1 MMTLP
6 SSRHVA
12 CLLVSAFF
20 ALVTSVGMSATS
32 VAAPKILKAYVSGT
46 NLIVTA
52 SVPRG
57 WQSVTLESRASP
69 GQGAWVPRAVVRSK
83 VLAPLVAFRVS
94 ATLKGQSLRVS
105 GEPRTSAPLTFFNG
119 KRAFS
124 SQRSS
129 FWHSDLGAGSAY
141 QLAADGNPQ
150 VGAQLPDM
158 QTTATRSVEES
169 DIWKISGD
177 TLYFF
182 NQYRG
187 LQVISISDPDA
198 PVIRGTLNLPAVG
211 EQMYVLDS
219 RHVALLAR
227 SGSSYDQSQV
237 TVVDVSEDEP
247 RLLVTLPME
256 GSVLESRLVGTALY
270 VAVQSYSEVAVGDS
284 SEWQWGT
291 SIRSFDLADPSAPVT
306 RSSLWFPGQGN
317 AVTATDRFLFVA
329 TQDYNMA
336 QNVTVVQ
343 VIDISAADGTM
354 REMAGIATAGWVTDK
369 FRMNVEGDVFAVI
382 SEMYDTSVTNSANPS
397 GAWLTE
403 LETFSLAD
411 AANPAPLGHLDL
423 APGERLFATR
433 FDGNR
438 AYAVTYQVVDPLWI
452 IDLSDPSQPRVAGQV
467 EVPGWTS
474 YIHPMGGRLVSIG
487 EDAGHVAVSL
497 FDVSDPAHSSLLAR
511 VPLGD
516 GYSWSEACW
525 NEKALSVFA
534 DDGLILV
541 PYEGFDSDG
550 YASRVQLIDLTDT
563 SLTARGVFEHRCQ
576 PRRTALHRGR
586 VLSISGKELLSV
598 NVSDRDHPQIK
609 ATTELSWAVNHVF
622 AQGDYLLQLETP
634 SVWSAGE
641 HAVVRIAAKAQ
652 PDNIVNRIDLGTMPV
667 VGNCVRDGRLYVL
680 QSPGSGDGG
689 GVVVMADGMSQSDV
703 TTNLLLTVLDL
714 SALPDIHV
722 MGQTEAAADEGVTG
736 QFEAVWP
743 KAGLLVWV
751 SSTSSYWMNPLLA
764 DGLSSTVGA
773 NPATAPASGGTTA
786 SGGGSTA
793 GETAGGAS
801 GETSGGTSRPPRP
814 ATASAS
820 AKGVSCVAFWPWWN
834 VGGVRLLA
842 FKTDDPTAPAF
853 VSQYRFNRSMGW
865 GFSTPFVAQGK
876 IYFSYEQ
883 SENAKA
889 YGPLGGPVYDWRMQ
903 SFLDVVDYSDPAVPT
918 ERPAVC
924 IPGQLA
930 GVSPDGAML
939 YLQGS
944 AMSRSGVPVESVES
958 LYACAYDGVSAY
970 LVSSLALPAA
980 WPHPVR
986 VDSIGRIFLGRAS
999 ADELTAPRL
1008 EAWSLSASGVFV
1020 QKASATLERPA
1031 SAIACFDD
1039 LLAVQDTNGG
1049 LALFDA
1055 EDPAILRPCGTSD
1068 PAAGV
1073 WFDLTR
1079 ASGSLEGGVWIPLDD
1094 FWLAGVPVD

>member
-1 MMTLP
+1 MNIIP
-6 SSRHVA
+6 SSRHAV

-20 ALVTSVGMSATS
+20 ALVTSVGLSATS
-32 VAAPKILKAYVSGT
+32 VTEPKIIKAYVSG
-46 NLIVTA
+46 NKLIVRA
-52 SVPRG
+52 NVPRG

-69 GQGAWVPRAVVRSK
+69 DQGAWVPRAVVRSK
-83 VLAPLVAFRVS
+83 GLSPLVTFRVS

-105 GEPRTSAPLTFFNG
+105 GEPRTSFPLSFFKG
-119 KRAFS
+119 KHAFS

-141 QLAADGNPQ
+141 QLAADGNLQ
-150 VGAQLPDM
+150 VGAQLPV
-158 QTTATRSVEES
+158 TPETATRSVEES

-187 LQVISISDPDA
+187 LQVINISDPDA

-227 SGSSYDQSQV
+227 CGSSYDESQV
-237 TVVDVSEDEP
+237 TVVDVSDDTP
-247 RLLVTLPME
+247 RSLVTLPLD

-270 VAVQSYSEVAVGDS
+270 VAVQRYSEVAVGGA
-284 SEWQWGT
+284 SEWQLGT
-291 SIRSFDLADPSAPVT
+291 VIRSFDLSDPSVPVS
-306 RSSLWFPGQGN
+306 RSTLWVPGQSD

-329 TQDYNMA
+329 SQDYNTE
-336 QNVTVVQ
+336 QNVSVVQ
-343 VIDISAADGTM
+343 IIDISAADGTM
-354 REMAGIATAGWVTDK
+354 RERAGIATAGWVTDK

-382 SEMYDTSVTNSANPS
+382 SERYVTSTTDPANPNVE
-397 GAWLTE
+397 WQTE

-411 AANPAPLGHLDL
+411 AANPAPLGRLEL
-423 APGERLFATR
+423 ARGERLFATR

-438 AYAVTYQVVDPLWI
+438 AYAVTFREEDPLWI
-452 IDLSDPSQPRVAGQV
+452 LDLSNPAQPRLAGQV
-467 EVPGWTS
+467 EVPGWST
-474 YIHPMGGRLVSIG
+474 YIHPMGGRLVTIG
-487 EDAGHVAVSL
+487 TDAGRVAVSL
-497 FDVSDPAHSSLLAR
+497 FDVSDPAHAGLLTR
-511 VPLGD
+511 VPLGE
-516 GYSWSEACW
+516 GYSWSEANW

-534 DDGLILV
+534 EDGLILV
-541 PYEGFDSDG
+541 PYEGFAADG

-563 SLTARGVFEHRCQ
+563 SLAARGVFEHRCQ

-598 NVSDRDHPQIK
+598 DVSDRDHPQIK
-609 ATTELSWAVNHVF
+609 TTTELSWAVNRVF
-622 AQGDYLLQLETP
+622 AQGDYILELETP
-634 SVWSAGE
+634 SFWSAGE

-652 PDNIVNRIDLGTMPV
+652 PDKSVNRIDLGTMPV

-680 QSPGSGDGG
+680 QSSGSGEGG
-689 GVVVMADGMSQSDV
+689 GVVSMVDSGTQSVV

-722 MGQTEAAADEGVTG
+722 MGQSEAAADEGVTG

-751 SSTSSYWMNPLLA
+751 STTSSYWMNPLA
-764 DGLSSTVGA
+764 GGLSSSVGA
-773 NPATAPASGGTTA
+773 NPATAPASSDATGDV
-786 SGGGSTA
+786 SGD
-793 GETAGGAS
+793 
-801 GETSGGTSRPPRP
+801 
-814 ATASAS
+814 
-820 AKGVSCVAFWPWWN
+820 AFWPWWN

-842 FKTDDPTAPAF
+842 FNTDDPSAPEFA
-853 VSQYRFNRSMGW
+853 SQYRVNRSLGW
-865 GFSTPFVAQGK
+865 GFSTPFVTQGK
-876 IYFSYEQ
+876 IYFSHEQ
-883 SENAKA
+883 SESVKA
-889 YGPLGGPVYDWRMQ
+889 YGPRRRVYYEWRMQ

-944 AMSRSGVPVESVES
+944 AMSRSGTPVESLES
-958 LYACAYDGVSAY
+958 LHACAYDGVSAY
-970 LVSSLALPAA
+970 LVRSLALPAA

-986 VDSIGRIFLGRAS
+986 VDSNGRVFLGRVS
-999 ADELTAPRL
+999 ADGRTAPRI

-1020 QKASATLERPA
+1020 QLASETLERPA
-1031 SAIACFDD
+1031 SVFACFGG
-1039 LLAVQDTNGG
+1039 LLAVQDTSGG
-1049 LALFDA
+1049 LALFDV
-1055 EDPAILRPCGTSD
+1055 EDPARLRPCGTGD
-1068 PAAGV
+1068 PAVGM

-1079 ASGSLEGGVWIPLDD
+1079 VSGSLEEGVWIPLDD
-1094 FWLAGVPVD
+1094 FGLVSVPVN

>member
-1 MMTLP
+1 MMTLS
-6 SSRHVA
+6 SSRVVMRFLVTAVVA
-12 CLLVSAFF
+12 F
-20 ALVTSVGMSATS
+20 VTSVGISATS
-32 VAAPKILKAYVSGT
+32 VAVPKIIKASVSG
-46 NLIVTA
+46 NYLIVKV

-57 WQSVTLESRASP
+57 WQSVTLESRELP
-69 GQGAWVPRAVVRSK
+69 DQGAWVPRAVVRAK
-83 VLAPLVAFRVS
+83 MLAPLITFRVP
-94 ATLKGQSLRVS
+94 AALKGQSLRVR
-105 GEPRTSAPLTFFNG
+105 GEPKTSTPLTFFNG

-129 FWHSDLGAGSAY
+129 LWHSELGGGSAY
-141 QLAADGNPQ
+141 NLAADGNLQ
-150 VGAQLPDM
+150 AGAALPVT
-158 QTTATRSVEES
+158 QTPTATRSAEES

-237 TVVDVSEDEP
+237 TVVDVSDDTP
-247 RLLVTLPME
+247 RTLVTLPME

-270 VAVQSYSEVAVGDS
+270 VAVQCYSEVATGAAS
-284 SEWQWGT
+284 AWQWGT
-291 SIRSFDLADPSAPVT
+291 AIRSFDLADPAAPVT
-306 RSSLWFPGQGN
+306 RSALWFAGQGN
-317 AVTATDRFLFVA
+317 AVMATDRFLFVS
-329 TQDYNMA
+329 TQDYTA
-336 QNVTVVQ
+336 QNASVVQ
-343 VIDISAADGTM
+343 VVDISAADGTM
-354 REMAGIATAGWVTDK
+354 REMAGIATAGRVADK
-369 FRMNVEGDVFAVI
+369 FKMNAEGDVFAVI
-382 SEMYDTSVTNSANPS
+382 SERFDSAVRDSANPN

-411 AANPAPLGHLDL
+411 AANAAPLGSLEL

-452 IDLSDPSQPRVAGQV
+452 IDLSNPAQPRVAGKV
-467 EVPGWTS
+467 DVPGWST
-474 YIHPMGGRLVSIG
+474 YIQPMGGRLVTIG
-487 EDAGHVAVSL
+487 ADDGRVAVSL
-497 FDVSDPAHSSLLAR
+497 FDVSDPERAGLLAR
-511 VPLGD
+511 VPLGE
-516 GYSWSEACW
+516 GYSWSEAYW

-534 DDGLILV
+534 EDGLILV
-541 PYEGFDSDG
+541 PYEGFASDG
-550 YASRVQLIDLTDT
+550 YASRVQLINLTDT
-563 SLTARGVFEHRCQ
+563 SLAARGVFEHRCQ

-598 NVSDRDHPQIK
+598 DVSDRDQPQVK
-609 ATTELSWAVNHVF
+609 ATTELSWAVNRVF

-634 SVWSAGE
+634 SAWSAGG

-652 PDNIVNRIDLGTMPV
+652 PDNVVNRIDLGTLPV

-680 QSPGSGDGG
+680 QSPGSGGGDG
-689 GVVVMADGMSQSDV
+689 GVVIMADGGTKSAM

-714 SALPDIHV
+714 SALPDIRV
-722 MGQTEAAADEGVTG
+722 MGQAEAAADEGVTG

-751 SSTSSYWMNPLLA
+751 STTSSYWMNPLLA

-773 NPATAPASGGTTA
+773 NPATAPASSGTTG
-786 SGGGSTA
+786 SGGGSTS
-793 GETAGGAS
+793 GLGTGTLPSETGPS
-801 GETSGGTSRPPRP
+801 PVLV
-814 ATASAS
+814 TASAS

-842 FKTDDPTAPAF
+842 FETDDPTAPEF
-853 VSQYRFNRSMGW
+853 VSQYRFNRSLGW
-865 GFSTPFVAQGK
+865 GFSTPFAAQGK
-876 IYFSYEQ
+876 IYFSHEQ
-883 SENAKA
+883 SENVKG
-889 YGPLGGPVYDWRMQ
+889 YGLLGGAVYDWRMEA
-903 SFLDVVDYSDPAVPT
+903 FLDVVDYSDPVVPT
-918 ERPAVC
+918 ERPAVS

-939 YLQGS
+939 YLLGS
-944 AMSRSGVPVESVES
+944 AMSRYGLPVESAES
-958 LYACAYDGVSAY
+958 LHACAYDGVSAY
-970 LVSSLALPAA
+970 LVRSLTLPAD

-986 VDSIGRIFLGRAS
+986 VDSTGRVLLGRAS
-999 ADELTAPRL
+999 ADGKAEPRI
-1008 EAWSLSASGVFV
+1008 EAWSLSASGSFV
-1020 QKASATLERPA
+1020 QQASATLERPA
-1031 SAIACFDD
+1031 STIACLDG
-1039 LLAVQDTNGG
+1039 LLAVQDTGG
-1049 LALFDA
+1049 GIALFDTD
-1055 EDPAILRPCGTSD
+1055 DPARLRACGAGD
-1068 PAAGV
+1068 PAVGV

-1079 ASGSLEGGVWIPLDD
+1079 ASGSPEEGVWIPLDD
-1094 FWLAGVPVD
+1094 FGLVGVPVN